1 MIDFSFEFYF
11 YSRLDGKCEPIAR
24 VKAPTRYHAALLFAK
39 TKKLPLKSFLQVFA
53 VSR

>member
-1 MIDFSFEFYF
+1 MIDFTFEYFF
-11 YSRLDGKCEPIAR
+11 YSRLDAKQEPIYR

-39 TKKLPLKSFLQVFA
+39 TKQLPLKAFLEMYA